1 MKLKDKETGETI
13 EAEFWLVKIEDG
25 KGKVIQRFKS
35 NDDVEKLDRWEE
47 VRDGSN
53 L

>member
-1 MKLKDKETGETI
+1 MKLRDKQTHEVI

-47 VRDGSN
+47 VRDESN